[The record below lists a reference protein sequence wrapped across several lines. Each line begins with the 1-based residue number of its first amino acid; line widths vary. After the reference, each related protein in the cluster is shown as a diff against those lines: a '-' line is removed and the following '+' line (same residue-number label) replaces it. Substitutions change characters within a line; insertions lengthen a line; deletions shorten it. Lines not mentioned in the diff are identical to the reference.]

1 MAVYLRAAAAKP
13 LTGLIL
19 RAVGQDTAGPL
30 GEAGGSHSQCSVD
43 PGPMVF
49 PRYSGYHLGELGWRE
64 VLEERI
70 AKAVRDLGRRATHGH
85 SQL

>member
-1 MAVYLRAAAAKP
+1 
-13 LTGLIL
+13 
-19 RAVGQDTAGPL
+19 
-30 GEAGGSHSQCSVD
+30 
-43 PGPMVF
+43 MVF